1 MPMEGL
7 RPMQKRKRTS
17 FCLPLGHEVPWCHHI
32 FTRAVLENA
41 MTRDN
46 RLPEGNTSFKA
57 RAYLL
62 KRFGKCCNEEQRV
75 DLENDLN
82 AFLLHKLQGGEPVPG
97 LQVVREEV
105 GGAAGWVDLEYPSN
119 ESERNKNRPRNRMV
133 QDMMSKLGLKP
144 VSRPRK
150 QTGFRNRAVMKGRLY
165 FDAESDTSEI
175 PFLYRYQKNK
185 KQYFLL
191 VAMSL
196 S

>member
-1 MPMEGL
+1 MGYTQPS
-7 RPMQKRKRTS
+7 RKGKGFVRS
-17 FCLPLGHEVPWCHHI
+17 LPKDCFSG
-32 FTRAVLENA
+32 
-41 MTRDN
+41 
-46 RLPEGNTSFKA
+46 
-57 RAYLL
+57 YLNSRGVSDADGRIEAHA
-62 KRFGKCCNEEQRV
+62 KGV

-82 AFLLHKLQGGEPVPG
+82 KFLLHSFQGGEPVPG

-105 GGAAGWVDLEYPSN
+105 GGTAGWVDLEYPSN
-119 ESERNKNRPRNRMV
+119 ESEQHEDRPRNRMV

-150 QTGFRNRAVMKGRLY
+150 HTGFHNRAVMKGRLY

-185 KQYFLL
+185 QQYFLL
-191 VAMSL
+191 VAMRL